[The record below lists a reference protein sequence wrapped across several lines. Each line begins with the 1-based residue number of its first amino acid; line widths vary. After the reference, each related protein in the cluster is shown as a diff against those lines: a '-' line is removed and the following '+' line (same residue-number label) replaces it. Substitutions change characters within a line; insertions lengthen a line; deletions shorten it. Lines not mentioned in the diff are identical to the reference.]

1 MIKLNWKKLFMRKL
15 EKDSMKA
22 RGDRRRM

>member
-1 MIKLNWKKLFMRKL
+1 MIQLNWRKLFMRKL

-22 RGDRRRM
+22 REDRRRM